1 MNDYPEVVAK
11 IESDYLE
18 RVKAQLRLV
27 PAREQDEF
35 LREIQSHIHE
45 AYHQAQHQRPGDDD
59 VARMLAVLRNFGEPA
74 EVVSDRL
81 PKAMVRSGTRWNLP
95 LYILAGII
103 IALFGIPLGF
113 WGLGVLLGLMA
124 ALTGILVAYYAVAG
138 SFLLVGSCFTALALI
153 RIVLPELWDKMMML
167 GIIRV
172 NGPAE
177 FFNHLSPTGQAFIMI
192 VIAAVFVAAGLGL
205 LRLGK
210 YLLRGLR
217 FLMSLIFD
225 GARRLAHTVRR
236 KLRRDKSAAL
246 PASPR
251 IVRTEGT

>member
-11 IESDYLE
+11 IASDYLE
-18 RVKAQLRLV
+18 RVKSQLRLV

-45 AYHQAQHQRPGDDD
+45 AYEQTPGEDE

-81 PKAMVRSGTRWNLP
+81 PKAMVRSGTRRSLP
-95 LYILAGII
+95 LYILAGIT

-113 WGLGVLLGLMA
+113 GGVGVLLGLLA
-124 ALTGILVAYYAVAG
+124 ALAGILVAYYAVAG
-138 SFLLVGSCFTALALI
+138 SFLLVGACFASLGLVRVI
-153 RIVLPELWDKMMML
+153 LPELWDKLVML
-167 GIIRV
+167 GFIRFD
-172 NGPAE
+172 GPAE
-177 FFNHLSPTGQAFIMI
+177 FFNHLSPTGQAFIML
-192 VIAAVFVAAGLGL
+192 VFASVFLASGLGL

-217 FLMSLIFD
+217 FLVSLIFD
-225 GARRLAHTVRR
+225 TARSFAQTIRR
-236 KLRRDKSAAL
+236 KLRRDKG
-246 PASPR
+246 
-251 IVRTEGT
+251 EGLAVSQMSFSKQ